1 MKNALFLVCNENP
14 KVTDGLA
21 NLHKAS
27 KEIRDSMSTDNN
39 PRDILSKQILKL
51 RMTSHKIK
59 QVNAPLRFRKALFV
73 CSRLTRSFFHLKEYT
88 HIHYKQNCTIIN
100 QNSQSTSLWMLDPEM
115 IWRGDTLIWTTLFP
129 IHTKTGPL
137 HCGGAIQPWI
147 VYWCTTNL
155 NDEYSF
161 GIA

>member
-27 KEIRDSMSTDNN
+27 KEIRDSMSTDNS

-59 QVNAPLRFRKALFV
+59 QVNAPLRFRKIVFV
-73 CSRLTRSFFHLKEYT
+73 CSRLTRSFFHLKDMHTYIT
-88 HIHYKQNCTIIN
+88 NKTAQLSIKTA
-100 QNSQSTSLWMLDPEM
+100 SQHPSE
-115 IWRGDTLIWTTLFP
+115 
-129 IHTKTGPL
+129 
-137 HCGGAIQPWI
+137 C
-147 VYWCTTNL
+147 
-155 NDEYSF
+155 
-161 GIA
+161 

>member
-27 KEIRDSMSTDNN
+27 KEIRDSMSTDNS

-59 QVNAPLRFRKALFV
+59 QVNAPLRFRKVVFV
-73 CSRLTRSFFHLKEYT
+73 CSRLTRSFFHLKEYA

-100 QNSQSTSLWMLDPEM
+100 QNSQSTSL
-115 IWRGDTLIWTTLFP
+115 
-129 IHTKTGPL
+129 
-137 HCGGAIQPWI
+137 
-147 VYWCTTNL
+147 
-155 NDEYSF
+155 
-161 GIA
+161 